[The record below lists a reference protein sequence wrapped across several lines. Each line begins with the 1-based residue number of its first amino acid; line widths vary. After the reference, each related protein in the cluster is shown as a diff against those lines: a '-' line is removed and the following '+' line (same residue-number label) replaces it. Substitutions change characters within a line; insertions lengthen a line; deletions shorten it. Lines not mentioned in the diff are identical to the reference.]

1 MYVSIRPSWSDSPA
15 PRVVGSYLFPMLFH
29 SYYSPEYVLRHER
42 FRHAHQH
49 GEYPGSDRRWDGRL
63 NGTIRPPRI

>member
-1 MYVSIRPSWSDSPA
+1 
-15 PRVVGSYLFPMLFH
+15 MLFH

-49 GEYPGSDRRWDGRL
+49 GEYPGSDCRWDGRL